1 MTVEN
6 REAGEES
13 PHIEGETAEAN
24 ASEQAEKVEQE
35 TEEKEPFEAEP
46 KNTVNLLREHAELT
60 TAFNEKKDQLLRAQA
75 ETQNIKRR
83 AAIDVEKAHKFAL
96 DKFVEGLLPVVDSL
110 EKGIESA
117 AQTDGKHDAMKEGM
131 ELTLKLFLDT
141 LLRFNVKQVSP
152 EGEPFDPNFHQAI
165 SIVPNAEV
173 EPNTI
178 ISVFQKGYTLNER
191 IVRSAM
197 VVVSKST

>member
-6 REAGEES
+6 PEAGQES
-13 PHIEGETAEAN
+13 LHIADEVVEAN
-24 ASEQAEKVEQE
+24 ASKQTEEVEQKA
-35 TEEKEPFEAEP
+35 EEKEPLKTEP
-46 KNTVNLLREHAELT
+46 KNTVNLLRELGTLT
-60 TAFNEKKDQLLRAQA
+60 AAFNEAKDQLLRAQA
-75 ETQNIKRR
+75 ETQNVKRR
-83 AAIDVEKAHKFAL
+83 SEIDVEKAHKFAL
-96 DKFVEGLLPVVDSL
+96 EKFVEGLLPVVDSL

-117 AQTDGKHDAMKEGM
+117 AQSDGDHDAMKEGM
-131 ELTLKLFLDT
+131 ELTLKLFLDI

-152 EGEPFDPNFHQAI
+152 EGEPFDPNFHQAM
-165 SIVPNAEV
+165 SIVPNSEV

-197 VVVSKST
+197 VVISKSV